1 MTDATKITRADRD
14 ALLSLIRKRE
24 RVMKTGAEERSA
36 AMLADFDAQLAR
48 AWSWDEDAIWNEAKN
63 AAETAVAEA
72 NEKIAAR
79 SRELGIPEEFA
90 PRLHFAWG
98 AQHQQASTQ
107 RRQVLRQAAKSR
119 IAAVQKDAERQIERL
134 ALDAQTD
141 LLSAGG
147 LTSAT
152 ASAFLDGLKSID
164 SLMPPVALKEIEQL
178 VEARK
183 NNPRAR
189 LGYFGDDNLIQ

>member
-1 MTDATKITRADRD
+1 MTEKITRADRD

-48 AWSWDEDAIWNEAKN
+48 AWSWDEDAIWNEAK
-63 AAETAVAEA
+63 AVAEAAVGEA

-79 SRELGIPEEFA
+79 CRELGIPDEFA
-90 PRLHFAWG
+90 PSLAFGWRG
-98 AQHQQASTQ
+98 QNQQQSAE
-107 RRQVLRQAAKSR
+107 RRELLRRAAKSR

-147 LTSAT
+147 LTSAS

-189 LGYFGDDNLIQ
+189 LGYDDIGGMN